1 MADAV
6 PLAVVPAVAPFV
18 TLDELQ
24 PKAKVAPLSMTALV
38 ATGNEHLSL
47 LAVSS
52 IVESRMPSPRLANGI
67 KREASP
73 LAVTYRTSPPFP
85 LPLLARGGPLQTT
98 VWTSTFATTI
108 AVTWAISILRAR
120 SFARGT
126 GDPPWVGPA
135 SHSSALSPLQ
145 LVAHVTAVALCVIFR
160 AGSACH
166 PAHRRRCNR
175 HRAPTPSVAVLA
187 AQCAG
192 CTALQ
197 LYGSADDTRELCR
210 SCSSAPIG
218 GEYENFDKED
228 WVPLSNFFAWGML
241 LEVDAFWTRTGL
253 VDWRSDET
261 LTIGQEHARPL
272 VVEVPIGTLVVME
285 KFGSNN
291 RFEPEPNRNERQVR
305 GSGATVGKDSLL
317 PPSETVFEPI
327 KAHPHLSTRITE
339 DSAIRVVC
347 T

>member
-1 MADAV
+1 
-6 PLAVVPAVAPFV
+6 
-18 TLDELQ
+18 
-24 PKAKVAPLSMTALV
+24 MTALV
-38 ATGNEHLSL
+38 ATGNEHLSP

-73 LAVTYRTSPPFP
+73 LAVTCRTSPPFP

-98 VWTSTFATTI
+98 IWTSTFATTI

-120 SFARGT
+120 SFARGK

-218 GEYENFDKED
+218 GEISTCPYIGGSQEYCLKYENFDKED

-261 LTIGQEHARPL
+261 LTIGQEVRPQTSRTPSRCGSAYRHAPSSSHLPHKELR
-272 VVEVPIGTLVVME
+272 T
-285 KFGSNN
+285 GSS
-291 RFEPEPNRNERQVR
+291 
-305 GSGATVGKDSLL
+305 SGINSQD
-317 PPSETVFEPI
+317 
-327 KAHPHLSTRITE
+327 
-339 DSAIRVVC
+339 
-347 T
+347 